1 VTPNER
7 HFGHEADV
15 LSNRRALYERARS
28 EHPERWARGTR
39 NWSPVGMVLLN
50 PERQLREA
58 A

>member
-28 EHPERWARGTR
+28 QHPARWARGTR
-39 NWSPVGMVLLN
+39 NWIPVGTVLLN
-50 PERQLREA
+50 PEPQLPEA